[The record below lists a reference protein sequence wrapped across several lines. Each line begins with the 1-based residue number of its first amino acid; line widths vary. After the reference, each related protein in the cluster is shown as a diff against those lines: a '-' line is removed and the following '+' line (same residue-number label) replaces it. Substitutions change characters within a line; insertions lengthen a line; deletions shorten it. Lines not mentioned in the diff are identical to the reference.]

1 MAKSYFKIIASIL
14 VWLFLFLNI
23 TFWKTYWQ
31 NFVNIPYE
39 QILTE
44 EWQTKYFNYSKKNIN
59 RNKWQ
64 YINTNNVKSN
74 KFTVQYKTILIWL
87 DNLMDKNITIYDY
100 ITKDIQRYWQIRQH
114 ANQLFEYDWKNFRYY
129 LNNPDETYSLCKK
142 YLKPIKKLVKTTY
155 PVISDYRMF
164 NISLSRQQFEE
175 IIWCYMLKNQDTL
188 SVNWEINTIW
198 WHEREINIWIW
209 IKKIEWLFKYWEIL
223 SVYNHV
229 NQWKWYVDWY
239 ALVFKDWKW
248 TEEKVSWWWLCWV
261 SSVLYQTVLNS
272 YYDFNIVERH
282 PHSSFFITYYNHYW
296 IDATITWEWKYAYKD
311 FKLENKHWSII
322 ILPYTNVKYNDYWK
336 KTWFQYWIKL
346 WSLTPFKKTYFT
358 NWIKNWKTITNQI
371 YDSKTNKL
379 ITTIDSYYANEIH

>member
-1 MAKSYFKIIASIL
+1 MTKSYFKIIASIL

-23 TFWKTYWQ
+23 TFGKTYWQ

-39 QILTE
+39 QVLTK

-59 RNKWQ
+59 RNRWQ
-64 YINTNNVKSN
+64 YVNTNKVKSN
-74 KFTVQYKTILIWL
+74 KFNVQYKTILIWL
-87 DNLMDKNITIYDY
+87 DNLMDKNITMYEY

-142 YLKPIKKLVKTTY
+142 YLKPIKKLVNTTY
-155 PVISDYRMF
+155 PVVSDYRMF
-164 NISLSRQQFEE
+164 NIALSRQQFEE

-188 SVNWEINTIW
+188 SVNWEINTVRW
-198 WHEREINIWIW
+198 YERETNIWIW
-209 IKKIEWLFKYWEIL
+209 IKTIEWLFKYWEIL
-223 SVYNHV
+223 SVYDHT
-229 NQWKWYVDWY
+229 NQWKWYADWY
-239 ALVFKDWKW
+239 ALVFKEWKW

-261 SSVLYQTVLNS
+261 STVLYQTVLNS

-282 PHSSFFITYYNHYW
+282 PHSSFFITYYNYYW
-296 IDATITWEWKYAYKD
+296 VDATITWEWKYAYKD

-358 NWIKNWKTITNQI
+358 NWIRNWKTITNEV